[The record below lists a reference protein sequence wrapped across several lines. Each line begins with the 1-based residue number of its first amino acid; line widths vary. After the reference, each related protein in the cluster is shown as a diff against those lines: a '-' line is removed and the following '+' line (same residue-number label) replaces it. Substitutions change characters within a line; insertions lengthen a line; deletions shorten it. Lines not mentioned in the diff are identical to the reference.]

1 MRHRFSK
8 LLVSVSL
15 IVCLMGVGILI
26 AQQLWTWNQQCPS
39 NEWFATCQGD
49 VCASN
54 PTRYWYYNNWGRVV
68 CGSSSDLTFP
78 EPGSEVIFPSG
89 ADARLASDVDVKSI
103 FVAPNATFTWQSG
116 TILLRD
122 PANNDAPG
130 VFTNQGSVVTV
141 SGYNR
146 TLRGLLVND
155 GEFEHPGATI
165 FLSDATLRNLAGRT
179 LLLSGGSFFMESG
192 SALLQNLGTLRK
204 VNDNFSEIGVPFE
217 DSGTVLVE
225 QGTLQISNTS
235 THTNVSW
242 SVASGATLYFP
253 SGATH
258 TFVGNHSGAVQGS
271 LVSDTVLRSGGS
283 QEVVFNFTGNGLT
296 WREGVIDG
304 GSAGI
309 RNTGSI
315 VTVSGYNRTLRGLLV
330 NDGEF
335 EHPGA
340 TIFLSDATLRNLAG
354 RTLLLSGGSFFMES
368 GSALLQNLGTLRKVS
383 DDFSAIG
390 VPLQNAGLIDLQEGS
405 LAITSSFT
413 QTDGETRIRSGRTLS
428 LSIPMELQGGKL
440 TGAGMLSGNI
450 NHTGGAIAP
459 GVDDPNNPDLNPLG
473 ILTFDGDLTMGQDAI
488 LEIELAGTDNSDPNN
503 PQYDQVIIG
512 VSGYSRTVQLD
523 GTLRLKGRD
532 GYTPSVG
539 DAFDIL
545 VLTASSWDRTGVFT
559 QVEVDETTLPG
570 VQAEVEYLPDRVR
583 VRLVNT
589 FAIRGKIELRDFAGD
604 VTQVPIAVELRQNGS
619 SVRTE
624 TVFTDAEGNYVL
636 PDVITGTYDVAFK
649 ASHWLRVVVYGVT
662 VSGDVTG
669 VDVSLTNG
677 DIDGDNEVTLF
688 DFGELVQA
696 FGSVP
701 GDTNWNPNADLDGD
715 EEVTLF
721 DFGVLVRNFG
731 AIGDE

>member
-130 VFTNQGSVVTV
+130 VFTNQ
-141 SGYNR
+141 
-146 TLRGLLVND
+146 
-155 GEFEHPGATI
+155 
-165 FLSDATLRNLAGRT
+165 
-179 LLLSGGSFFMESG
+179 
-192 SALLQNLGTLRK
+192 
-204 VNDNFSEIGVPFE
+204 
-217 DSGTVLVE
+217 
-225 QGTLQISNTS
+225 
-235 THTNVSW
+235 
-242 SVASGATLYFP
+242 
-253 SGATH
+253 
-258 TFVGNHSGAVQGS
+258 
-271 LVSDTVLRSGGS
+271 
-283 QEVVFNFTGNGLT
+283 
-296 WREGVIDG
+296 
-304 GSAGI
+304 
-309 RNTGSI
+309 GSI

-488 LEIELAGTDNSDPNN
+488 LEIELAGTDNSDLNN

-545 VLTASSWDRTGVFT
+545 VLAASSWDRMGVFT

-619 SVRTE
+619 PVRTE

>member
-130 VFTNQGSVVTV
+130 VFTNQ
-141 SGYNR
+141 
-146 TLRGLLVND
+146 
-155 GEFEHPGATI
+155 
-165 FLSDATLRNLAGRT
+165 
-179 LLLSGGSFFMESG
+179 
-192 SALLQNLGTLRK
+192 
-204 VNDNFSEIGVPFE
+204 
-217 DSGTVLVE
+217 
-225 QGTLQISNTS
+225 
-235 THTNVSW
+235 
-242 SVASGATLYFP
+242 
-253 SGATH
+253 
-258 TFVGNHSGAVQGS
+258 
-271 LVSDTVLRSGGS
+271 
-283 QEVVFNFTGNGLT
+283 
-296 WREGVIDG
+296 
-304 GSAGI
+304 
-309 RNTGSI
+309 GSI

-545 VLTASSWDRTGVFT
+545 VLAASSWDRMGVFT

-619 SVRTE
+619 PVRTE